1 MKIIGLTGSVGS
13 GKSTVGVLMEK
24 NFSVKLRMTDNIG
37 HLAMEPGQDSYQKIV
52 EYFGTNILRE
62 DKSVDR
68 NRLSGIVFSDTSKLE
83 VLNNIIHPWV
93 KSYLRRDIEE
103 EQKLQHFSY
112 YVIESAILFQTQLDS
127 MCEEVWY
134 VDAREEIRRERL
146 KKNRGYSD
154 EKVESIMRQQRENE
168 QWKLH
173 CDRVIEN
180 NRDEIWIL
188 AQLENY
194 LVSQL

>member
-13 GKSTVGVLMEK
+13 GKSTVGALMEK
-24 NFSVKLRMTDNIG
+24 NFSVKMSMTDNIG

-52 EYFGTNILRE
+52 EHFGTDILRE
-62 DKSVDR
+62 DKSIDR
-68 NRLSGIVFSDTSKLE
+68 NRLSAIVFSDASKLE
-83 VLNNIIHPWV
+83 VLNSMIHPWV

-103 EQKLQHFSY
+103 QQRIQRFSY

-134 VDAREEIRRERL
+134 VDAREDIRRERL

-154 EKVESIMRQQRENE
+154 EKVESIMRQQWENE

-180 NRDEIWIL
+180 NRDETWIL

-194 LVSQL
+194 LVS